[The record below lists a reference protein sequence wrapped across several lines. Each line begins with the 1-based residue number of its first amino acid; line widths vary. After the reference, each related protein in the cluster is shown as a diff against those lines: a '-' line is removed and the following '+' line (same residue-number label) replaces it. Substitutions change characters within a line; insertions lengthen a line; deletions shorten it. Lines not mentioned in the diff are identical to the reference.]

1 MKRDFKLYLDDI
13 IKYIDKAEQY
23 TINFTYE
30 DFLKDGKTSDAVIR
44 CIEVL
49 GEASNKI
56 PEDIKN
62 KYPIPW
68 RDISNMRNRIIHGYF
83 DVDLEEVWLAVKKDM
98 KELKPLIIGII
109 KDYSLENKVNE
120 QKNAIKPEPQTPKPD
135 AFSQIETHDVSV
147 QNRQNKQE
155 VKRKF
160 GR

>member
-1 MKRDFKLYLDDI
+1 MRRDFKLYLDDI

-23 TINFTYE
+23 TENLTYE
-30 DFLKDGKTSDAVIR
+30 EFFKDGKTIDATIR
-44 CIEVL
+44 AIEVV

-68 RDISNMRNRIIHGYF
+68 REITNMRNRIIHGYF
-83 DVDLEEVWLAVKKDM
+83 DVDVEEVWTAVKKDM

-109 KDYSLENKVNE
+109 KDHSLENKVNE
-120 QKNAIKPEPQTPKPD
+120 QNHGSEPKPESQSPKPD
-135 AFSQIETHDVSV
+135 DFTRDPL
-147 QNRQNKQE
+147 NRQTH
-155 VKRKF
+155 KRKF

>member
-1 MKRDFKLYLDDI
+1 VKRDFKLYLDDI

-23 TINFTYE
+23 TRNFTYE

-83 DVDLEEVWLAVKKDM
+83 DVDIEEVWLAVKKDVNYPR
-98 KELKPLIIGII
+98 LKAG
-109 KDYSLENKVNE
+109 
-120 QKNAIKPEPQTPKPD
+120 A
-135 AFSQIETHDVSV
+135 
-147 QNRQNKQE
+147 
-155 VKRKF
+155 
-160 GR
+160 